1 MNWSWVPVVG
11 PLIGACLGALVWKV
25 FVHPESGGEEGG
37 GGEEDGKFGKLRED
51 LKEDDARL

>member
-1 MNWSWVPVVG
+1 MVG

-25 FVHPESGGEEGG
+25 FVHPKSGGEGEEGG